1 LLRRLY
7 TVSGFQL
14 AGALVY
20 MKISDAGLRF
30 IKAHEGLRLEAYPDP
45 GTGGKPWTIGYGHA
59 GPEVV
64 PGLRITAER
73 AEELLRA
80 DVARFEAA
88 VTRLVT
94 VPLSQ
99 PQFDALV
106 SFAFNTGEGALAR
119 STLLKMLNAGDY
131 AGAGEQ
137 FDRWVNA
144 GGKPMPGLVRRR
156 RAERTMFESAPALPS
171 LHGSLPPGQ
180 TSQNLVNPDKVGI
193 MAPVLAALL
202 PSLVSA
208 IPALAK
214 IFASGS
220 AVSERNTKAAEAVAQ
235 IVVEAVGAPNLQG
248 AVETIHSD
256 PAARLRAANAV
267 EAQWYTLVEAGG
279 GGIDG
284 ARKFNVAVASAEPWK
299 MPAVWISSALLA
311 LVFMVVG
318 TVLWAEGWSNDI
330 RLQVVTA
337 TLTIIGMVGSFWLG
351 TSASSARKDDALFR
365 SADR

>member
-1 LLRRLY
+1 MR
-7 TVSGFQL
+7 
-14 AGALVY
+14 
-20 MKISDAGLRF
+20 ISDAGLRF

-45 GTGGKPWTIGYGHA
+45 GTGDKPWTIGYGHT
-59 GPEVV
+59 GPDVV

-119 STLLKMLNAGDY
+119 STLLRMLNAGDY

-137 FDRWVNA
+137 FDKWVLF
-144 GGKPMPGLVRRR
+144 G
-156 RAERTMFESAPALPS
+156 T
-171 LHGSLPPGQ
+171 
-180 TSQNLVNPDKVGI
+180 
-193 MAPVLAALL
+193 
-202 PSLVSA
+202 
-208 IPALAK
+208 
-214 IFASGS
+214 GS
-220 AVSERNTKAAEAVAQ
+220 AVAERNVAAAETVAR
-235 IVVEAVGAPNLQG
+235 IVVAATGAPNLQG
-248 AVETIHSD
+248 AVESIQAD
-256 PAARLRAANAV
+256 PAKRLEAANAV

-284 ARKFNVAVASAEPWK
+284 ARKFNVSVASAEPWK

-318 TVLWAEGWSNDI
+318 TVLWADGWSNDI

>member
-1 LLRRLY
+1 MR
-7 TVSGFQL
+7 
-14 AGALVY
+14 
-20 MKISDAGLRF
+20 ISDAGLRF

-45 GTGGKPWTIGYGHA
+45 GTGGKPWTIGYGHT

-80 DVARFEAA
+80 NVARFEAA
-88 VTRLVT
+88 VTRLVR

-131 AGAGEQ
+131 SGAAEQ
-137 FDRWVNA
+137 FDKWVNA
-144 GGKPMPGLVRRR
+144 GGKPMPGLIRRR

-171 LHGSLPPGQ
+171 LHGTIPTIPVPQ
-180 TSQNLVNPDKVGI
+180 KTETP
-193 MAPVLAALL
+193 MAPALAALL
-202 PSLVSA
+202 PFLPNL
-208 IPALAK
+208 IPALGK
-214 IFASGS
+214 IIGSGS
-220 AVSERNTKAAEAVAQ
+220 PVSDRNVAALTKASEV
-235 IVVEAVGAPNLQG
+235 VVEALGAPNLQA
-248 AVETIHSD
+248 AVDTMSTD
-256 PAARLRAANAV
+256 PAARLRASEAVQANWF
-267 EAQWYTLVEAGG
+267 QIVEAGG

-299 MPAVWISSALLA
+299 MPAVWISTALLA

>member
-1 LLRRLY
+1 MDRAALLAIAREPNVAAFLRVIRACEG
-7 TVSGFQL
+7 T
-14 AGALVY
+14 AG
-20 MKISDAGLRF
+20 
-30 IKAHEGLRLEAYPDP
+30 EN
-45 GTGGKPWTIGYGHA
+45 GY
-59 GPEVV
+59 
-64 PGLRITAER
+64 
-73 AEELLRA
+73 
-80 DVARFEAA
+80 A
-88 VTRLVT
+88 VTFGYE
-94 VPLSQ
+94 PI
-99 PQFDALV
+99 
-106 SFAFNTGEGALAR
+106 
-119 STLLKMLNAGDY
+119 
-131 AGAGEQ
+131 
-137 FDRWVNA
+137 
-144 GGKPMPGLVRRR
+144 
-156 RAERTMFESAPALPS
+156 PS
-171 LHGSLPPGQ
+171 LHDHPRRKITKGGYTSTAAGAYQFLERTWDEMRDKYALPDFSPESQDAAAVGLLIRRKALSSVRAGLLDRAVELCNREWASLPGSPYGQ
-180 TSQNLVNPDKVGI
+180 PVRTMGFVHRVYEMHGGKLHANNDIAAPAVNPVNPDKVAI
-193 MAPVLAALL
+193 TMAPVLAALL

-220 AVSERNTKAAEAVAQ
+220 AVSERNTKAAEAVAA

-248 AVETIHSD
+248 AVETIQSD

>member
-1 LLRRLY
+1 MR
-7 TVSGFQL
+7 
-14 AGALVY
+14 
-20 MKISDAGLRF
+20 ISDAGLRF

-45 GTGGKPWTIGYGHA
+45 GTGDKPWTIGYGHT
-59 GPEVV
+59 GPDVV

-88 VTRLVT
+88 VTRLVK

-106 SFAFNTGEGALAR
+106 SFAFNVGEGALAR
-119 STLLKMLNAGDY
+119 SGLLRVLNAGDY
-131 AGAGEQ
+131 SGAAEQ
-137 FDRWVNA
+137 FGKWVNA
-144 GGKPMPGLVRRR
+144 GGKPMPGLIRRR

-180 TSQNLVNPDKVGI
+180 TSQNPINPDKVAI
-193 MAPVLAALL
+193 PMAPALAAFL
-202 PSLVSA
+202 PSLVAA
-208 IPALAK
+208 IPQLAK
-214 IFASGS
+214 LFGTGS
-220 AVSERNTKAAEAVAQ
+220 AVAERNVAAAETVAR
-235 IVVEAVGAPNLQG
+235 IVVAATGAPNLQG
-248 AVETIHSD
+248 AVESIQAD
-256 PAARLRAANAV
+256 PAKRLEAANAV

-284 ARKFNVAVASAEPWK
+284 ARKFNVSVASAEPWK
-299 MPAVWISSALLA
+299 MPAVWISTALLA

-351 TSASSARKDDALFR
+351 TSASSARKDEALFR